1 MKKFPVITIVAVGLL
16 FAGLAEAAPRKRTRN
31 QNRIGPYAGAMVGQ
45 TTYTEDQGNNEQTLL
60 DILEGNN
67 IPLDTATVNTDD
79 TGFGYHLAF
88 GYRFHRYFAAEIALA
103 QYGELSSK
111 ASGQLDAGSGP
122 QPASAE
128 LTFNA
133 QGIVFSGLG
142 VLPLGEQLELYGR
155 VGYFFANSERQFS
168 LRVGGQSGGS
178 LSAKGDS
185 QHVLYGLGLAW
196 NINQVYTIRAE
207 FQQLDNVG
215 QSNRTG
221 TEDLNAIQLGLMM
234 RF

>member
-16 FAGLAEAAPRKRTRN
+16 FAGLAEAAPKKRTRN

-45 TTYTEDQGNNEQTLL
+45 TTYTEDQSNNEQTLL

-67 IPLDTATVNTDD
+67 IPLDTASVKTDD
-79 TGFGYHLAF
+79 SDIGYQLAF

-103 QYGELSSK
+103 QYGELSTK
-111 ASGQLDAGSGP
+111 ATGQLDSGSGP
-122 QPASAE
+122 QPASADF
-128 LTFNA
+128 TFNA
-133 QGIVFSGLG
+133 QGPVFSALG
-142 VLPLGEQLELYGR
+142 ILPLGEQFEVYGR
-155 VGYFFANSERQFS
+155 VGYLIANSERRFS
-168 LRVGGQSGGS
+168 LRVNGQSGGS

-185 QHVLYGLGLAW
+185 QHVVYGLGLAW
-196 NINQVYTIRAE
+196 NLNQVYTIRAE

-215 QSNRTG
+215 QSGRTG
-221 TEDLNAIQLGLMM
+221 TEDMDLIQVGLMM

>member
-1 MKKFPVITIVAVGLL
+1 MKKFPVIAIVAVGML
-16 FAGLAEAAPRKRTRN
+16 FAGLAEAAPKKRTRN

-45 TTYTEDQGNNEQTLL
+45 TTYTEDQSNNEQTLL

-67 IPLDTATVNTDD
+67 IPLDTTGVSTDD
-79 TGFGYHLAF
+79 SDLGYHLAF

-103 QYGELSSK
+103 QFGELSSK
-111 ASGQLDAGSGP
+111 ATGTMDTPSGP
-122 QPASAE
+122 QPASADF
-128 LTFNA
+128 TFNV

-142 VLPLGEQLELYGR
+142 ILPLGEKFEVYGR
-155 VGYFFANSERQFS
+155 VGWLFANSERQFS

-185 QHVLYGLGLAW
+185 QDVLYGLGVAW
-196 NINQVYTIRAE
+196 NLNQVYTIRAE
-207 FQQLDNVG
+207 FQQLKDVG

-221 TEDLNAIQLGLMM
+221 TEDLETIQVGLMM